1 LDPAGSYGGV
11 IGTADNNNAGY
22 FENNGA
28 GASTLHIQNDST
40 NSGAILFEA
49 QGYVGSGGLCFIDGS
64 GDLACSGAVSNM
76 VKAAESGREVE
87 TYSMQS
93 PENWMEDFGTG
104 TLQKGVAVVA
114 IDPAF
119 AGTVTADAS
128 YHVFITP
135 NGDSEGLFVINKTAT
150 SFEVRE
156 SKGGISSLTFDYRIV
171 AKRRG
176 YEARRLTDVTDR
188 FNAGQARAK
197 RRMPAA
203 GATASKA
210 EVEAHMV
217 DPKPVVTRSTPR
229 LTRRP
234 GGGQAP
240 NPRPIPP
247 STRPG
252 NATHSELVNHPEPVA
267 HP

>member
-1 LDPAGSYGGV
+1 
-11 IGTADNNNAGY
+11 
-22 FENNGA
+22 
-28 GASTLHIQNDST
+28 
-40 NSGAILFEA
+40 
-49 QGYVGSGGLCFIDGS
+49 
-64 GDLACSGAVSNM
+64 M
-76 VKAAESGREVE
+76 VKAADSGREVE

-197 RRMPAA
+197 RRMPVA
-203 GATASKA
+203 GATASKT

-229 LTRRP
+229 LTRRT

-247 STRPG
+247 GTRPG